1 MPGNLLHG
9 NLSIP
14 EVSGDDTQKDIK
26 TILNY
31 LYQLQEQLRYTMRNI
46 GEENFNAAELDR
58 LAVKITGGAG
68 FAQINAKVDDMGAT
82 LNLLS
87 AYTGLNEVVT
97 VDSAEDMTD
106 DSKTYRIGDKYYKHN
121 GAEWVED
128 TNIVTAAITL
138 AAINGQSAI
147 KIKADNIDFTGHTT
161 FARVSDIGELD
172 ENDKTIIFGNRIK
185 TGTLYATALAASASD
200 GYSYIA
206 MRNGLNFRNTSVM
219 PFTDSN
225 YDPRDRTMLG
235 LFGLAFHGDT
245 KLSAT
250 GKGTTGNA
258 PTAQS
263 VASLNVSQSQSGTV
277 SQWGFDI
284 GSRTVLRLNARSW
297 GTVAGDDY
305 DSVELNSINPAA
317 SNIPNG
323 TIRFT
328 INVQGNGI
336 AAYKYEKV
344 ASGWSQTGQSVILS

>member
-46 GEENFNAAELDR
+46 GEENFNADELDR

-121 GAEWVED
+121 GTEWVED

-172 ENDKTIIFGNRIK
+172 ENDKTIIFGDRIK
-185 TGTLYATALAASASD
+185 TGTLYADALATSTSD
-200 GYSYIA
+200 DGWNYIA
-206 MRNGLNFRNTSVM
+206 MKSGFDFMNRDYMPITSSSYAPSSRAIIGLYGIAF
-219 PFTDSN
+219 
-225 YDPRDRTMLG
+225 
-235 LFGLAFHGDT
+235 FGDN

-250 GKGTTGNA
+250 GRGTAGNLVTEPVGSIIVRQSSTGTIIRYGLDVLSQKTMRIVGQAWGPYGVDDGVKIYSRHPDRIYSAGTTMC
-258 PTAQS
+258 
-263 VASLNVSQSQSGTV
+263 
-277 SQWGFDI
+277 
-284 GSRTVLRLNARSW
+284 
-297 GTVAGDDY
+297 
-305 DSVELNSINPAA
+305 
-317 SNIPNG
+317 
-323 TIRFT
+323 TIRITDAGIVAEKLQMQSNGFWNILNTAT
-328 INVQGNGI
+328 II
-336 AAYKYEKV
+336 
-344 ASGWSQTGQSVILS
+344 

>member
-46 GEENFNAAELDR
+46 GEENFNADELDR

-97 VDSAEDMTD
+97 VAAAEDMTD
-106 DSKTYRIGDKYYKHN
+106 ATKTYRIGDRYYKHN
-121 GAEWVED
+121 GTEWVED

-147 KIKADNIDFTGHTT
+147 KLKADKIDFEGVTT
-161 FARVSDIGELD
+161 FVRPGDIYTPD
-172 ENDKTIIFGNRIK
+172 TTTIDGGKIT
-185 TGTLYATALAASASD
+185 TGTLYADILGTRSSS
-200 GYSYIA
+200 GYIYIS
-206 MRNGLNFRNTSVM
+206 MKNGLNFRDTNIM
-219 PFTDSN
+219 PFTSST
-225 YDPRDRTMLG
+225 YDPRDRTLLG

-263 VASLNVSQSQSGTV
+263 VASLNVSQSQTGTI

-297 GTVAGDDY
+297 GADAGDTY
-305 DSVELNSINPAA
+305 DGVEINSINPAA
-317 SNIPNG
+317 ANIPLN

-336 AAYKYEKV
+336 AAYKYQKV
-344 ASGWSQTGQSVILS
+344 STGWSQIDQAVILS